1 MEKAAVEAMLVTI
14 FDAMGT
20 DVENESRDP
29 DFQAEIRSRVSAS
42 RAGRHC
48 GRCSAPFPNRRPS
61 RLRRLVGEGD
71 VWVAEA
77 TSDYGERRF
86 HTVVILEMEGDLILR
101 ETRYYTEPFEA
112 PEWREAWVES
122 IPES

>member
-1 MEKAAVEAMLVTI
+1 MDKAAVEAMLVKI
-14 FDAMGT
+14 FDAMDP
-20 DVENESRDP
+20 DVEYELRHP
-29 DFQAEIRSRVSAS
+29 DFQADMPQSGERFAS
-42 RAGRHC
+42 RDALREMQ
-48 GRCSAPFPNRRPS
+48 RAFPEPPTI

-77 TSDYGERRF
+77 TSDYGERRYQ
-86 HTVVILEMEGDLILR
+86 TVLILEMEGDLIAR